1 MCVRGEAG
9 GLLHNPGGLLPTP
22 IFSGLGV
29 KQTANSCPVNF
40 LRQNQQ
46 AQQ

>member
-1 MCVRGEAG
+1 MRGEASS
-9 GLLHNPGGLLPTP
+9 LLHNPGGLLPTRA
-22 IFSGLGV
+22 FSGLGV
-29 KQTANSCPVNF
+29 RQTANSCPVNF

>member
-1 MCVRGEAG
+1 MRGEASS
-9 GLLHNPGGLLPTP
+9 LLHNPSGLLPTQA
-22 IFSGLGV
+22 FSGLGV
-29 KQTANSCPVNF
+29 RQTTNSCPVNF